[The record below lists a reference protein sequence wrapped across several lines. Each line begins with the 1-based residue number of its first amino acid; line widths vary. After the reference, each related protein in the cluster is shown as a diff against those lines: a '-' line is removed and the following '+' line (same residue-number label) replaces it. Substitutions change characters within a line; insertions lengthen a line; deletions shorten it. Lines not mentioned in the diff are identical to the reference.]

1 MISDRIIDDISP
13 EINIFI
19 MDIPLLTRFYI
30 LISQIG
36 ALQAA

>member
-1 MISDRIIDDISP
+1 MISDRIIDNISP
-13 EINIFI
+13 EINISI

-30 LISQIG
+30 LISQMR